1 MEEVF
6 REIRNI
12 RKVSGDFY
20 FHDPFYDN
28 GKRQFMRFARPVVNT
43 TSQWDS
49 VTDQWEILEIFD
61 NDSIHRP
68 SEFYDFYIDPKLVNA
83 KIIAEYK
90 EILFKESHQYKII
103 TLMEKDNI
111 GYFEAMMSY
120 IYKVKYKVMHT
131 LPHYRISSL
140 FNYMFPGIPFTF
152 STQFSET
159 WNTADYSSLL
169 LPKRQ
174 VHFVN
179 IERMECN
186 CTEFKEDSSCGHI
199 IKSIV
204 NRILWSKFGNHD
216 LVEYF
221 KPSPVPN
228 LEVLGNELYWEE
240 Q

>member
-61 NDSIHRP
+61 NDSVHRP
-68 SEFYDFYIDPKLVNA
+68 SEFYDFYIDPKLVND
-83 KIIAEYK
+83 KIISEYK

-103 TLMEKDNI
+103 KIMEKDNI
-111 GYFEAMMSY
+111 DYFEAMMSY

-131 LPHYRISSL
+131 LPHYRVSSL

-174 VHFVN
+174 IHFVN
-179 IERMECN
+179 IEKLECN
-186 CTEFKEDSSCGHI
+186 CYEFKEESTCDHI
-199 IKSIV
+199 IIPSIK
-204 NRILWSKFGNHD
+204 RIIWDKFGNHD
-216 LVEYF
+216 LIEYF
-221 KPSPVPN
+221 KPTRASN
-228 LEVLGNELYWEE
+228 LELIGHALY
-240 Q
+240 